1 MVSVLM
7 LSALFFSALFD
18 LIVVNCQ
25 HLYSNALNSQGFS
38 KVIFM
43 HMMESYIISS
53 ASEEI
58 ISYEPE
64 NYRSPV
70 EIYSYLT
77 NVGELHDENGWDY
90 HSDRGM
96 HQSDLLETTSQES
109 HLTELQSVHSQQL
122 LHPYRYPDTDTLHLP
137 LVDPGLGPL
146 TLTSQVSS
154 TIVDPGLGPLT
165 LTSQVSST
173 LVDPG
178 LEPLTPQVSSALVDP
193 GLGPLTLTS
202 QMPYCSRTVYY
213 HQQAPVS
220 PSHYCS
226 EEEGPGGHSPTLE
239 VSEGEE
245 DYGDHIPSGGDSS
258 SKRKIRLYQFLLDL
272 LKKGD
277 MKDSVWW
284 VEREKGIFQ
293 FSSKHKETLAN
304 RWGMQ
309 KGNRKKMTYQK
320 MARALRNYSKTGEI
334 KKVKK
339 KLTYQFSSE
348 VLRKVSTT
356 ERRHFPH

>member
-1 MVSVLM
+1 
-7 LSALFFSALFD
+7 
-18 LIVVNCQ
+18 
-25 HLYSNALNSQGFS
+25 
-38 KVIFM
+38 M

-154 TIVDPGLGPLT
+154 T
-165 LTSQVSST
+165 

-178 LEPLTPQVSSALVDP
+178 MVPIPIPISP
-193 GLGPLTLTS
+193 

-220 PSHYCS
+220 PSRYCS

-258 SKRKIRLYQFLLDL
+258 SKRKIRLYQFLLDM

-284 VEREKGIFQ
+284 VDREKGIFQ

-304 RWGMQ
+304 RWGTQ

-356 ERRHFPH
+356 VRRHFPH

>member
-1 MVSVLM
+1 
-7 LSALFFSALFD
+7 
-18 LIVVNCQ
+18 
-25 HLYSNALNSQGFS
+25 
-38 KVIFM
+38 M
-43 HMMESYIISS
+43 HRMESYIISS

-58 ISYEPE
+58 ISYDPE
-64 NYRSPV
+64 NYRPPV
-70 EIYSYLT
+70 ELYSYLT
-77 NVGELHDENGWDY
+77 NVGELHDEHGWDY

-96 HQSDLLETTSQES
+96 HQSDLLETPSQES

-146 TLTSQVSS
+146 TLS
-154 TIVDPGLGPLT
+154 P
-165 LTSQVSST
+165 
-173 LVDPG
+173 
-178 LEPLTPQVSSALVDP
+178 
-193 GLGPLTLTS
+193 

-213 HQQAPVS
+213 HQQPPVS
-220 PSHYCS
+220 PSRYCS

-304 RWGMQ
+304 RWGTQ

-339 KLTYQFSSE
+339 KLTYQFSAE